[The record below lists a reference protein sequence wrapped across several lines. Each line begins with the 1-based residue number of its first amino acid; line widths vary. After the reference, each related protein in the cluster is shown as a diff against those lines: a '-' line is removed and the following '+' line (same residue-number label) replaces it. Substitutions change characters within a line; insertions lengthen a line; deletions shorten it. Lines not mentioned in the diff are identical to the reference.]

1 MKLKMGNMKGK
12 NFLNI
17 ILLLGLVVVAAV
29 LIRYNSNKST
39 IKDSMTGGT
48 ASNGGSASNSG
59 SKSGSNTVDII
70 GAGPGDESPFMSVNG
85 MASQTPQ
92 NSCNTQ
98 PALNPSDLL
107 PNDTNSEWANINP
120 ASNDLKN
127 LNLLNPNQLIGINT
141 VGSSLRNAN
150 LQVRSEPAIPK
161 VNVGPWNSSTIETD
175 TFRRPLEIGGCD

>member
-1 MKLKMGNMKGK
+1 MGNMKGN

-29 LIRYNSNKST
+29 LIRYNSNKT
-39 IKDSMTGGT
+39 TTKDNMTGGPTTGNTNMPPSEVVGAT
-48 ASNGGSASNSG
+48 ANGD
-59 SKSGSNTVDII
+59 T
-70 GAGPGDESPFMSVNG
+70 PFMAVNG

-98 PALNPSDLL
+98 PSLNPSDLL

-161 VNVGPWNSSTIETD
+161 VNVGPWNSSTIESD

>member
-1 MKLKMGNMKGK
+1 MGNMKGK

-29 LIRYNSNKST
+29 LIRYNSNKSST
-39 IKDSMTGGT
+39 KDSMTGGSNAV
-48 ASNGGSASNSG
+48 ASHTSSSPSTEIVGASG
-59 SKSGSNTVDII
+59 S
-70 GAGPGDESPFMSVNG
+70 GDSPFMSING

-127 LNLLNPNQLIGINT
+127 LNLLNPNQL
-141 VGSSLRNAN
+141 
-150 LQVRSEPAIPK
+150 
-161 VNVGPWNSSTIETD
+161 
-175 TFRRPLEIGGCD
+175 

>member
-1 MKLKMGNMKGK
+1 MKVRMANMKGK

-17 ILLLGLVVVAAV
+17 ILLLGLIVVAAV
-29 LIRYNSNKST
+29 LIRYNSNKSST
-39 IKDSMTGGT
+39 KDSMTG
-48 ASNGGSASNSG
+48 SNSNVASRNTNSTPSEIVG
-59 SKSGSNTVDII
+59 ANESGEN
-70 GAGPGDESPFMSVNG
+70 PFMSVNG
-85 MASQTPQ
+85 IASQTPQ

-107 PNDTNSEWANINP
+107 PNDKNSEWANINP

-150 LQVRSEPAIPK
+150 LQIRSEPAIPK
-161 VNVGPWNSSTIETD
+161 VNVGPWNSSTIESD

>member
-1 MKLKMGNMKGK
+1 MGNMKGN

-39 IKDSMTGGT
+39 TKDNMT
-48 ASNGGSASNSG
+48 SNNANVNSNSASSE
-59 SKSGSNTVDII
+59 VV
-70 GAGPGDESPFMSVNG
+70 GANQPGGSPFMAVNG

-98 PALNPSDLL
+98 PSLNPSDLL

-161 VNVGPWNSSTIETD
+161 VNVGPWNSSTIDSD

>member
-1 MKLKMGNMKGK
+1 MGNMKGK

-39 IKDSMTGGT
+39 TKDNMTGGSGT
-48 ASNGGSASNSG
+48 GSTSNSG
-59 SKSGSNTVDII
+59 TGSNTGTVEIM